1 MNSSHS
7 RIQLLNE
14 CSALYGPSRFGRSS
28 RLSQHMALNHELPDI
43 HIYPRVFRM
52 VSSWFFT
59 LHNNPIALF
68 TLSQLVKYRFKVVFS
83 LIEYAM
89 YRWHAHTLISKH
101 HRRAHAVRCRKVVRY
116 LINKLRRCYKHCTN
130 TCMWATARRLRMTM
144 MGAAARPLL
153 RLLVINCELRAATCR
168 SSLYSLTSATL
179 AL

>member
-68 TLSQLVKYRFKVVFS
+68 TLSQLVKYRFKVVFP
-83 LIEYAM
+83 
-89 YRWHAHTLISKH
+89 YRVCDVSMT
-101 HRRAHAVRCRKVVRY
+101 RAHSHLQAPSKGSRGKVS
-116 LINKLRRCYKHCTN
+116 KSCT
-130 TCMWATARRLRMTM
+130 LFD
-144 MGAAARPLL
+144 
-153 RLLVINCELRAATCR
+153 
-168 SSLYSLTSATL
+168 
-179 AL
+179 